1 MAGFLGFL
9 LGMRVRQPR
18 DYRRLTRIRGRI
30 YTTVARLDA
39 EVVRS
44 AEPIPFAELD
54 RTAFAP
60 IRPGAA
66 FGGVLECAWLRLTGE
81 VPADADGAIVLLG
94 VRGEGL
100 VHDADGGIVDAVTT
114 VFQQGDLPHAGGRFR
129 PVGDPLAAGTRVEL
143 YADVAHNGFI
153 LYPVGR
159 GIFHGAR
166 LARRDDTAFGLY
178 YDYLTLAVLAG
189 ATDDAPLA
197 EELRAALDTAW
208 RRFRQGDAAGARAAL
223 AEPLA
228 RPSAS
233 DVVFS
238 AVGHGHLDM
247 AWLWPLRET
256 HRKAARTYT
265 RALNTIERRPGYVY
279 GTSQPQQLAWMK
291 REQPALYARIRDAVA
306 AGRLELQGSFWVEPD
321 TNLPSGEALVRQAVV
336 GRRFLQEEFGL
347 TDEQLR
353 ICWLPDT
360 FGYSG
365 NLPQILR
372 GAGMDRFMTIKL
384 AWNKATVFPHRTF
397 RWHGIDGSEVLVHMP
412 PEGDYNSRAAADNI
426 LTALAQ
432 YPERALG
439 RALLV
444 YGSGDGGGGPGEIHL
459 ELLEREAGAEGRG
472 LRGLPRVEFSSARA
486 FFDELER
493 ATADATLH
501 EHTGE
506 LYLETHQGTYTT
518 QGAIK
523 QHNRTVERM
532 LHDVEALTVAAGG
545 DTRAE
550 LEPIWREL
558 LLHQF
563 HDILPGSSIER
574 VNREA
579 RETYVRLEGELA
591 SLGAEL
597 TGALTGALSGALSAD
612 AAPTA
617 INLTSFPRDEHVR
630 VDGVWH
636 RARVEPYA
644 AAALEPAPG
653 PFGLSAL
660 PASMSNGLVELRFD
674 DHGVIT
680 SLRDAAGAEHSAGG
694 LGRLVLHRD
703 PYQWPFDAWDI
714 DPRYVTRRPR
724 QLRLTSAT
732 TRLDGPTVVR
742 EQRLTAPDVEVQQR
756 IVLEA
761 GSELVRFETRVDWRA
776 AHRML
781 RAEFR
786 PARWADEVACEI
798 QFGHIRRPTTER
810 DAVERAQF
818 EVVAHKWM
826 AVEDER
832 GGFALLGG
840 GKYGHRAKSGLLSLN
855 LLRAPTF
862 PDRTADRGVH
872 EFTYGI
878 RPFAA
883 GGLGEVIRD
892 GYRMGNPLHLT
903 RGVEFASLVSS
914 ADAGVVVETLKRA
927 DAGDGVVVRLYES
940 LGRATITALTTRIPH
955 ARATRVDLLERP
967 QGPADLAAL
976 PLGPFELVTLL
987 LEP

>member
-18 DYRRLTRIRGRI
+18 DYRRLTRIRSRI
-30 YTTVARLDA
+30 YTTVARLDV

-54 RTAFAP
+54 RAAFAP

-94 VRGEGL
+94 IRGEGL

-129 PVGDPLAAGTRVEL
+129 PVGDPLAAGARVEL

-166 LARRDDTAFGLY
+166 LARRDDTVFGLY

-197 EELRAALDTAW
+197 EELRAALDAAW

-265 RALNTIERRPGYVY
+265 RALNTIERRPGYIY

-472 LRGLPRVEFSSARA
+472 IRGLPRIEFSSARA

-493 ATADATLH
+493 AAADAALH

-574 VNREA
+574 VGREA
-579 RETYVRLEGELA
+579 RETYLRLEGELA
-591 SLGAEL
+591 SLGDGL
-597 TGALTGALSGALSAD
+597 LGPLSEGTE
-612 AAPTA
+612 PTA
-617 INLTSFPRDEHVR
+617 VNLTSFPRDEHVR
-630 VDGVWH
+630 VDGAWH
-636 RARVEPYA
+636 RAVVAPYA
-644 AAALEPAPG
+644 AAVVEEANG
-653 PFGLSAL
+653 PFGLTAL
-660 PASMSNGLVELRFD
+660 PSSISNGLVELRFD
-674 DHGVIT
+674 ERGVIS
-680 SLRDAAGAEHSAGG
+680 SLIDRAGAEHAAGG

-714 DPRYVTRRPR
+714 DPRYTARRPR
-724 QLRLTSAT
+724 QLRLASAEN
-732 TRLDGPTVVR
+732 RLDGPTVVR
-742 EQRLTAPDVEVQQR
+742 EQRLTAPGVEVQQR

-776 AHRML
+776 SHRML

-786 PARWADEVACEI
+786 PTRWADEVACDI
-798 QFGHIRRPTTER
+798 QFGHIRRTTTER

-818 EVVAHKWM
+818 EVVAHKWI

-832 GGFALLGG
+832 GGFALLND
-840 GKYGHRAKSGLLSLN
+840 GKYGHRAKDGLLSLN

-862 PDRTADRGVH
+862 PDKTADRGVH
-872 EFTYGI
+872 EFTYAI

-883 GGLGEVIRD
+883 GALGEVIRE
-892 GYRMGNPLHLT
+892 GYRLNNPLRIA
-903 RGVEFASLVSS
+903 RGVEFESLVTSS
-914 ADAGVVVETLKRA
+914 NPDAVVETVKRA
-927 DAGDGVVVRLYES
+927 ESGEGVVVRLYES
-940 LGRATITALTTRIPH
+940 RGRATTTALTTRIPH
-955 ARATRVDLLERP
+955 ARATLVDLLERP
-967 QGPADLAAL
+967 LGPAELERL
-976 PLGPFELVTLL
+976 ELGPFQLVTVLL
-987 LEP
+987 DG